1 MPIATYGER
10 QRQRRWRR
18 LGTNLIVAVLAVVVI
33 FALGRYAYNT
43 GTDLARSD
51 VVRLE
56 QEIIALSDRQREME
70 TENNEL
76 HGELAAEKMR
86 VQDLRQLYERDV
98 PTGAIKQLLKLSRQK
113 LAEGVDIERLAF
125 VVGAAENTR
134 DCKGQPATRRF
145 LVQTPIYQGAND
157 SVNFAANT
165 ITVTASGISATDDA
179 GNPEAWFDPALP
191 ITVQFAELGG
201 GQSDVQGILPLHHSL
216 VINDREHKFSIVAG
230 ARGFA
235 NVTGDECRYP

>member
-1 MPIATYGER
+1 MENPAPKGAS
-10 QRQRRWRR
+10 QSD
-18 LGTNLIVAVLAVVVI
+18 GTR
-33 FALGRYAYNT
+33 GQSY
-43 GTDLARSD
+43 
-51 VVRLE
+51 
-56 QEIIALSDRQREME
+56 
-70 TENNEL
+70 
-76 HGELAAEKMR
+76 
-86 VQDLRQLYERDV
+86 
-98 PTGAIKQLLKLSRQK
+98 
-113 LAEGVDIERLAF
+113 
-125 VVGAAENTR
+125 R
-134 DCKGQPATRRF
+134 DCKGEPATRRF
-145 LVQTPIYQGAND
+145 LVKTPIYQGAND

-165 ITVTASGISATDDA
+165 ITVTASGVSATDDA